1 MRGGIE
7 QMNSRMDLMSD
18 LKLSSETLT
27 DEELAVITG
36 YQVPSKQIAWLD
48 DNCWSYVLTGAHRP
62 IVGRVYAR
70 LKLAGVNPSATNAV
84 AETWTLDLSRV
95 N

>member
-1 MRGGIE
+1 MQARDEVMG
-7 QMNSRMDLMSD
+7 DLRV
-18 LKLSSETLT
+18 SSETLA

-36 YQVPSKQIAWLD
+36 YRVPSRQIDWL
-48 DNCWSYVLTGAHRP
+48 NMNGWKYVLTGARRP
-62 IVGRVYAR
+62 IVGRLYAR

-95 N
+95 G